1 MPSRAQAAPSIATIE
16 RRGIEYIPL
25 TERWGTPRGLFW
37 MWAGAIWN
45 VEFLVYGV
53 LGIVVFGLSFT
64 QAVIVIVAGNVSYL
78 LTGLASLQGPQAG
91 TTCFGISRA
100 PFGPKGNRV
109 PSLFNWVTQVGFE
122 IVGVALIVFAAISL
136 AGEAGLRT
144 VPDWLKAVFLVA
156 AVAVQAVLPLL
167 GHAAVLRVLKYL
179 ALPFVVLFS
188 IMAVLVGLKFD
199 GSSLTRGGA
208 NWGVMTVFAAL
219 VIAAGGLGWTE
230 NANDYSR
237 YLPPGTSR
245 TRIVLA
251 VTLGCAI
258 PSVLLEVLGAAL
270 ATELPASAK
279 LSVTGLTAGFAGWF
293 AVPYLIFAILQLFA
307 INTLDL
313 YSSGVTLQSLVPRLS
328 RVACVAIDTVI
339 CLCVAAYA
347 IFSSRFYTLLS
358 DFLLFIIV
366 WLAPWC
372 AIYLVDSWL
381 RRDRYDPASLLTPG
395 GGMYYRRGGAHWP
408 ALIAQGAGMIA
419 AALWLNAY
427 SPYVGPLASRIGGP
441 LGSDVS
447 VLAGLVTGGGL
458 YWLLAGRR
466 VRAEARVTPDVLVL
480 PGQRARVEGDADRGD
495 LAVLDMP
502 PVHRGHRLGPGGVQV
517 EPGQYV
523 RSVDEGLAHLH
534 LGHDL
539 RHPLEPLDALL
550 GVGGVAERP
559 VKRCVVGEDRA
570 YSIEVAAHPT
580 VEVGGADLG
589 G

>member
-1 MPSRAQAAPSIATIE
+1 MPPRARAAPAITAIE

-25 TERWGTPRGLFW
+25 RERWGTPGGLFW

-53 LGIVVFGLSFT
+53 LGIVVFGLSFV

-122 IVGVALIVFAAISL
+122 IEGVALIVFAAIAL
-136 AGEAGLRT
+136 AGEAGLHS
-144 VPDWLKAVFLVA
+144 VPDWVKAVFLIG

-167 GHAAVLRVLKYL
+167 GHAAVLRVLKLL

-188 IMAVLVGLKFD
+188 IMAALVASKFH
-199 GSSLTRGGA
+199 GSSLASAGSSWGA
-208 NWGVMTVFAAL
+208 MTIFAAL

-237 YLPPGTSR
+237 YLPPATSR
-245 TRIVLA
+245 RRIVLA

-270 ATELPASAK
+270 ATVLPASAK
-279 LSVTGLTAGFAGWF
+279 LSVTGLTAGFPGWF
-293 AVPYLIFAILQLFA
+293 AVPYLVFAILQLFA

-328 RVACVAIDTVI
+328 RVTCVGIDTAI

-381 RRDRYDPASLLTPG
+381 RRDRYDSVSLLTTG
-395 GGMYYRRGGAHWP
+395 GGLYYRRGGVHWP

-427 SPYVGPLASRIGGP
+427 SPYVGPLASRIGGA

-458 YWLLAGRR
+458 YWLLARR
-466 VRAEARVTPDVLVL
+466 GVRAEAGLTPRAIALAAAPPPTRSAGGDRMS
-480 PGQRARVEGDADRGD
+480 PG
-495 LAVLDMP
+495 L
-502 PVHRGHRLGPGGVQV
+502 
-517 EPGQYV
+517 
-523 RSVDEGLAHLH
+523 
-534 LGHDL
+534 
-539 RHPLEPLDALL
+539 
-550 GVGGVAERP
+550 
-559 VKRCVVGEDRA
+559 
-570 YSIEVAAHPT
+570 T
-580 VEVGGADLG
+580 
-589 G
+589 